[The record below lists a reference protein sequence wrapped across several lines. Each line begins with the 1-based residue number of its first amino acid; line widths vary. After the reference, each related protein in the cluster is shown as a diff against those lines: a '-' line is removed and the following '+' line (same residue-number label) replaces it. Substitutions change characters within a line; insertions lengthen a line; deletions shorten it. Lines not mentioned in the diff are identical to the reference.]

1 MVVATDPTKAY
12 QIVRKWLDDKK
23 YGFDKDRELDSVELL
38 ADDYEY
44 PDTPHRLFLQNMKIL
59 ICKILRLF

>member
-44 PDTPHRLFLQNMKIL
+44 PDTPHRLFLQN
-59 ICKILRLF
+59 R